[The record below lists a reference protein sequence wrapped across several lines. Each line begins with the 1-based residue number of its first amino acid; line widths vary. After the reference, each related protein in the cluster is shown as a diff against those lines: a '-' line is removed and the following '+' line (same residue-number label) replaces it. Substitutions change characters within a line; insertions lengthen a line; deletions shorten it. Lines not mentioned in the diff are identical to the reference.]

1 MLRAPPSGASLGR
14 RRNEGGGRRYV
25 HIEVGHVAQNICLQ
39 ATSLGLGAVVV
50 GAFDDRDA
58 KRAAGLPPRE
68 EPLALLPVGR
78 PA

>member
-1 MLRAPPSGASLGR
+1 
-14 RRNEGGGRRYV
+14 
-25 HIEVGHVAQNICLQ
+25 VAQNICLQ
-39 ATSLGLGAVVV
+39 ATSLGLGAAVI

-68 EPLALLPVGR
+68 ELLALLPVGR